1 MRDGKLTRLFWRP
14 KLTSSRPH
22 SDWTSLVDTLRA
34 IAEQRIGL
42 TEGCE
47 RVVALRGRLGQTEND
62 LFLPFVGVD
71 SELHIFPTGTA
82 RERWSA
88 EALAR
93 EDAKRIPAEQHYR
106 PMILTAIEKLLP
118 FAEKRVW
125 VTQSRQ

>member
-1 MRDGKLTRLFWRP
+1 LKP
-14 KLTSSRPH
+14 SRPQ

-34 IAEQRIGL
+34 IAERRIGL

-47 RVVALRGRLGQTEND
+47 SVVALRGRLGQTEND

-82 RERWSA
+82 REMWSV

-93 EDAKRIPAEQHYR
+93 EDAKRILGEQHYA
-106 PMILTAIEKLLP
+106 PMILSAIEKLLP
-118 FAEKRVW
+118 FAEKRAW
-125 VTQSRQ
+125 ATQSRP

>member
-1 MRDGKLTRLFWRP
+1 MRDGKLTPLFWRP
-14 KLTSSRPH
+14 NLTSSRPH
-22 SDWTSLVDTLRA
+22 SNWTSLVDTLRA